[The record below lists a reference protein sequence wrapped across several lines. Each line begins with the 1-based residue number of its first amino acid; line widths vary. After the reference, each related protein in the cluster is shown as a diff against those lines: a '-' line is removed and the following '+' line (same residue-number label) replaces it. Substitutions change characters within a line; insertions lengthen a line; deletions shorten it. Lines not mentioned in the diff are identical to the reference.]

1 MGEVRNMNF
10 RFWISDFRFLRQSE
24 IPNLKSKILD
34 YGRLVRFSHTI
45 FALPFALASVALA
58 WPSHP
63 VTLRLML
70 WILVAM
76 VGARSAAM
84 GFNRLADRKFDAI
97 NPRTRG
103 WELPQGTVKVWEAI
117 MLTVASSLVFIYAA
131 YQLNFLC
138 FVLAPF
144 ALATIFFYSL
154 TKRFT
159 WTSHLFLG
167 LALSLAPLGAWLAV
181 SGSPVQLGELK
192 TPFLLGL
199 AVLFWLAGFD
209 VIYSLQDV
217 EFDRKHGLHSIP
229 VRFGVAGALRLSSLF
244 HLSAI
249 VFLALV
255 GFTARMNV
263 IYWLGF
269 AAVSAILFW
278 EHRIVKPDDLSR
290 INRAFFDLNAYVS
303 IGYLLTTTA
312 DVMLSFG
319 LGTGR

>member
-1 MGEVRNMNF
+1 MNF

-84 GFNRLADRKFDAI
+84 GFNRLADRKFDAL

-117 MLTVASSLVFIYAA
+117 MLTVVSSLVFIYAA

-181 SGSPVQLGELK
+181 SGSPIQLGELK
-192 TPFLLGL
+192 TPFFLGL

-229 VRFGVAGALRLSSLF
+229 VRFGVAWALRLSSLF
-244 HLSAI
+244 HLCAI
-249 VFLALV
+249 IFLALV
-255 GFTARMNV
+255 GFTAQMNV